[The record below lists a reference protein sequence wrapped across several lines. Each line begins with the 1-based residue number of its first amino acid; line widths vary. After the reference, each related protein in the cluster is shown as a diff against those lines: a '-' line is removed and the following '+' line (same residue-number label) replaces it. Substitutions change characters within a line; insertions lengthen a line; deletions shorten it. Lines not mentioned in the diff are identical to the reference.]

1 MLDRFV
7 QPIWTN
13 RPIRQRG
20 TVIVAIP
27 LICLFT
33 SLIAISGFRENAIQ
47 IRKRA
52 NINQEILQETNRLLT
67 AVVDAET
74 GIRGYGLTK
83 RRDFLQPYL
92 EAQKNV
98 PPLLAELKFM
108 LRENQSEF
116 KEFEEI
122 KKSTEQ
128 YINLLQNTLNKL
140 ESSETKLPSPEII
153 QVLAQGQLKM
163 SKLREKIDAFAGANE
178 AYQKVQERQIRELRD
193 LTNYL
198 QVGGLLVGC
207 LGGVASWY
215 LFDSLDQELKKR
227 EAGLQESKT
236 RIQAVVDNAADG
248 IITLDE
254 RGNIESFNAAAEKI
268 FGRRTDRAIGSN
280 LRKLIAQPQPHSSV
294 GDYSVEY
301 FVLNPHAKLKT
312 YQQETVGIRSD
323 GTKFPMELAISEMRL
338 ANQRLFIAIC
348 RDVRGRKQTEET
360 LRKQAQ
366 MLDLANDTI
375 AVLDLNGEIF
385 YWNLGAKWLYGWRK
399 SEAIGKNIH
408 ALLQTEWTQ
417 PFEEIQQVLFEQG
430 SWQGELM
437 RTKQDGTKITVAS
450 RWTLQRDEQ
459 DTPAAILEISNDI
472 SDRKRSEIALAES
485 AQRFRHTFEQAA
497 VGMAQA
503 TVEGKF
509 VLVNQK
515 LCEILGYSRQ
525 ELIQK
530 RFQDITWPED
540 LEKELELLRQL
551 LAGEIEN
558 YHVEKRYL
566 RQDGELVW
574 ANLTVS
580 LLLEQNGSQFLMG
593 VIEDIRERKQA
604 EESLRLHAQE
614 LSWMAQSLA
623 KTTNVL
629 RKRNQE
635 LDQFAYVVSHDL
647 KAPLRAI
654 ANLSS
659 WIEEDLSDSMTED
672 TLHQMNLLRGR
683 VHRMEGLI
691 EGLLQYSRVGRI
703 QVPSETVKVENLLAE
718 IIDSFAPPAG
728 FEVKVEP
735 GMPTFVAEKLALQQV
750 FANLISNA
758 IKHNR
763 AESGHVNI
771 SVKELDDFYE
781 FSVADD
787 GPGIAAEYH
796 DKVFVIFQT
805 LEARDKVEN
814 TGIGLSLVKKI
825 VEGQGGSILL
835 ESAEGEGA
843 IFRFT
848 WPKQPISKEES
859 ETTLNLVNAERAK
872 PIAESPIAPV

>member
-1 MLDRFV
+1 MKYLLDRFIKFV
-7 QPIWTN
+7 WTD

-27 LICLFT
+27 VICLFA
-33 SLIAISGFRENAIQ
+33 SLVAIAGLRDSAIQ
-47 IRKRA
+47 VRKRIDTNKA
-52 NINQEILQETNRLLT
+52 ILQETNRLLT

-74 GIRGYGLTK
+74 GIRGYELTK
-83 RRDFLQPYL
+83 RQDFLEPYL
-92 EAQKNV
+92 EAKKKL
-98 PPLLAELKFM
+98 PALLAKLQVM
-108 LRENQSEF
+108 VRESQRQAQG
-116 KEFEEI
+116 FEEI

-128 YINLLQNTLNKL
+128 QIKFLQNTLNKL
-140 ESSETKLPSPEII
+140 DNSATQLQSPATV
-153 QVLAQGQLKM
+153 QLFVQGKLKM
-163 SKLREKIDAFAGANE
+163 DGLRDKIDAFADASQ
-178 AYQKVQERQIRELRD
+178 AYQKTQERQIRELID
-193 LTNYL
+193 LTNFL
-198 QVGGLLVGC
+198 QVAGLLVGC
-207 LGGVASWY
+207 LGAAASWY
-215 LFDSLDQELKKR
+215 LFDSLEQELRQR
-227 EAGLQESKT
+227 EAGLEESKT

-254 RGNIESFNAAAEKI
+254 RGNIESLNAAAEKI
-268 FGRRTDRAIGSN
+268 FGERTDRTIGSN
-280 LRKLIAQPQPHSSV
+280 LRGLIAQPQPHISA
-294 GDYSVEY
+294 GDYSIEY
-301 FVLNPHAKLKT
+301 FVLNPDAKLKT
-312 YQQETVGIRSD
+312 YQQETVGVRSD
-323 GTKFPMELAISEMRL
+323 GTKFPMELAVSEMRL

-348 RDVRGRKQTEET
+348 RDVRGRKQAEET

-375 AVLDLNGEIF
+375 AVLDLNGEIS
-385 YWNLGAKWLYGWRK
+385 YWNWGAKLLYGWRK
-399 SEAIGKNIH
+399 SQAIGKNIH
-408 ALLQTEWTQ
+408 ELLQTEWTQ
-417 PFEEIQQVLFEQG
+417 PLETIQEVFFEG
-430 SWQGELM
+430 GYWQGELV
-437 RTKQDGTKITVAS
+437 RTKEDGTKITVAS

-459 DTPAAILEISNDI
+459 DQPLAILEISNDI
-472 SDRKRSEIALAES
+472 TDRKRSEIALAES
-485 AQRFRHTFEQAA
+485 AQRFRDTFEQAA

-503 TVEGKF
+503 SVDGKLL
-509 VLVNQK
+509 LVNQK

-525 ELIQK
+525 ELIEK
-530 RFQDITWPED
+530 KFQEITWPED
-540 LEKELELLRQL
+540 LANELQLLRQL

-558 YHVEKRYL
+558 YCVEKRYV
-566 RQDGELVW
+566 RKDGELVW

-580 LLLEQNGSQFLMG
+580 VLREQNGSQFLMG
-593 VIEDIRERKQA
+593 VVEDIRERKQA
-604 EESLRLHAQE
+604 EESLRLRAIE
-614 LSWMAQSLA
+614 LSWTAQTLA
-623 KTTNVL
+623 QTTNVL
-629 RKRNQE
+629 RKRNLE

-659 WIEEDLSDSMTED
+659 WIEEDLSESMTED

-683 VHRMEGLI
+683 VHRMEALI

-703 QVPSETVKVENLLAE
+703 QVASETVKVEKLLAE
-718 IIDSFAPPAG
+718 IIDSLAPPSG

-735 GMPTFVAEKLALQQV
+735 GMPTFVTERLPLQQV

-763 AESGHVNI
+763 SESGYVKI

-787 GPGIAAEYH
+787 GPGIAPQYH

-825 VEGQGGSILL
+825 VEGQGGTISL

-843 IFRFT
+843 TFRFT
-848 WPKQPISKEES
+848 WPKQPVSKDG
-859 ETTLNLVNAERAK
+859 K
-872 PIAESPIAPV
+872 

>member
-1 MLDRFV
+1 MKYLLDRFV
-7 QPIWTN
+7 HCVWID

-27 LICLFT
+27 AICLFA
-33 SLIAISGFRENAIQ
+33 SLMAIAGLRDSTIQ
-47 IRKRA
+47 VRRRIDNNKA
-52 NINQEILQETNRLLT
+52 ILQETNRLLT
-67 AVVDAET
+67 TVVDAET
-74 GIRGYGLTK
+74 GIRGYRLTK
-83 RRDFLQPYL
+83 RREFLEPYL
-92 EAQKNV
+92 EAKNSL
-98 PPLLAELKFM
+98 PPLLAKLQVMVRANKPQVQ
-108 LRENQSEF
+108 R
-116 KEFEEI
+116 FEEI

-128 YINLLQNTLNKL
+128 QIFFLQNTLNKL
-140 ESSETKLPSPEII
+140 DSSSTKLQSPEII
-153 QVLAQGQLKM
+153 QLFVQGKLKM
-163 SKLREKIDAFAGANE
+163 DKLRQKIDAFAEIDE
-178 AYQKVQERQIRELRD
+178 AYQKAEEIKIRDLID
-193 LTNYL
+193 LTNFV
-198 QVGGLLVGC
+198 QVAGLLVGC
-207 LGGVASWY
+207 LGAASSWY
-215 LFDSLDQELKKR
+215 LFDSLEQELRQR

-254 RGNIESFNAAAEKI
+254 RGNIESFNAAAEQI
-268 FGRRTDRAIGSN
+268 FGAQADRTIGSN
-280 LRKLIAQPQPHSSV
+280 LRRLIAQPPPDISA
-294 GDYSVEY
+294 GDYAIEY
-301 FVLNPHAKLKT
+301 FVLNPDAKLKT
-312 YQQETVGIRSD
+312 YQQETVGVRSD
-323 GTKFPMELAISEMRL
+323 GTKFPMELALSEMRL

-348 RDVRGRKQTEET
+348 RDVGGRKQAEET

-375 AVLDLNGEIF
+375 AVLDLNWVIS

-399 SEAIGKNIH
+399 SQAIGKNIH
-408 ALLQTEWTQ
+408 ELLHAEWPQ
-417 PFEEIQQVLFEQG
+417 PFETIQKEFLERG
-430 SWQGELM
+430 YWQGELV
-437 RTKQDGTKITVAS
+437 RTKQDGTKITVAN

-459 DTPAAILEISNDI
+459 DQPLAILEISNDI
-472 SDRKRSEIALAES
+472 SDRKCSEIALAES
-485 AQRFRHTFEQAA
+485 AQRFRDTFEQAA

-503 TVEGKF
+503 SLDGKLL
-509 VLVNQK
+509 LVNQK
-515 LCEILGYSRQ
+515 LCDIVGYSRQ
-525 ELIQK
+525 ELIEK
-530 RFQDITWPED
+530 KFQEITFPED
-540 LEKELELLRQL
+540 LGNELELLREL

-558 YHVEKRYL
+558 YNVEKRYI
-566 RQDGELVW
+566 RKDGELVW

-580 LLLEQNGSQFLMG
+580 LLQESNGTHFLMG
-593 VIEDIRERKQA
+593 VVEDIRERKQA
-604 EESLRLHAQE
+604 EESLKLRAEE
-614 LSWMAQSLA
+614 LSWTANSLA

-629 RKRNQE
+629 SKRNQE

-659 WIEEDLSDSMTED
+659 WIEEDLSDAMTED
-672 TLHQMNLLRGR
+672 TVHQMNLLRGR

-703 QVPSETVKVENLLAE
+703 QVASETVKVEKLLAE
-718 IIDSFAPPAG
+718 TIDSLAPPSE

-735 GMPTFVAEKLALQQV
+735 GMPTFVTERLPLQQV

-763 AESGHVNI
+763 ADSGYVKI

-787 GPGIAAEYH
+787 GPGIDPQYH

-825 VEGQGGSILL
+825 VEAQGGSISLK
-835 ESAEGEGA
+835 SAEGEGA
-843 IFRFT
+843 IFGFT
-848 WPKQPISKEES
+848 WPKQSVSKDEKVKQ
-859 ETTLNLVNAERAK
+859 L
-872 PIAESPIAPV
+872 

>member
-1 MLDRFV
+1 MKYLLDRLVQFV
-7 QPIWTN
+7 WTD

-27 LICLFT
+27 AICLFA
-33 SLIAISGFRENAIQ
+33 SLIAIAGLRDITLQ
-47 IRKRA
+47 IRQRA
-52 NINQEILQETNRLLT
+52 DTNREILQETNHLLT
-67 AVVDAET
+67 MVVDAET

-83 RRDFLQPYL
+83 RREFLAPYL
-92 EAQKNV
+92 KAKKSL
-98 PPLLAELKFM
+98 PPLLAKLQVMVRGNK
-108 LRENQSEF
+108 LQAQR
-116 KEFEEI
+116 FEEI
-122 KKSTEQ
+122 KKSTQ
-128 YINLLQNTLNKL
+128 QQINFLQNTLNKL
-140 ESSETKLPSPEII
+140 DSSATSVPSSEII
-153 QVLAQGQLKM
+153 QVFAQGKLKM
-163 SKLREKIDAFAGANE
+163 DKLRAKIDAFADVGE
-178 AYQKVQERQIRELRD
+178 AQQKALDQQRRELID
-193 LTNYL
+193 LTNFV
-198 QVGGLLVGC
+198 QVAGLVFGC
-207 LGGVASWY
+207 LGAGASWY
-215 LFDSLDQELKKR
+215 LFDSLEKELRKR

-254 RGNIESFNAAAEKI
+254 GGNIESFNAAAERI
-268 FGRRTDRAIGSN
+268 FGEKADRIIGSN
-280 LRKLIAQPQPHSSV
+280 LRRLIAQPQPYSTA
-294 GDYSVEY
+294 GDYSIEY
-301 FVLNPHAKLKT
+301 FMLNPDAKLKT
-312 YQQETVGIRSD
+312 YQQETVGVRSD
-323 GTKFPMELAISEMRL
+323 GTKFPMELALSEMRL
-338 ANQRLFIAIC
+338 ANQHLFIAIC
-348 RDVRGRKQTEET
+348 RDARGRKQAEET

-375 AVLDLNGEIF
+375 AVLDLNGAIS

-399 SEAIGKNIH
+399 SQAIGKNIH
-408 ALLQTEWTQ
+408 ELLQTEWKQ
-417 PFEEIQQVLFEQG
+417 PFEEIQKVFFELG
-430 SWQGELM
+430 SWQGELV
-437 RTKQDGTKITVAS
+437 RTKEDGTKITVAS

-459 DTPAAILEISNDI
+459 DRPLAILEISNDI

-485 AQRFRHTFEQAA
+485 AQRFRDTFEQAA

-503 TVEGKF
+503 SVDGKLL
-509 VLVNQK
+509 LVNQK

-525 ELIQK
+525 ELIEK
-530 RFQDITWPED
+530 KFQEITWPED
-540 LEKELELLRQL
+540 LANELQLLRQL

-558 YHVEKRYL
+558 YCVEKRYV
-566 RQDGELVW
+566 RKDGDLVW
-574 ANLTVS
+574 VNLTVS
-580 LLLEQNGSQFLMG
+580 LLREQNGTQFLMG
-593 VIEDIRERKQA
+593 VVEDIRTRKQA
-604 EESLRLHAQE
+604 EESLRLRAQE
-614 LSWMAQSLA
+614 LNWTANSLA
-623 KTTNVL
+623 QTMNVV

-683 VHRMEGLI
+683 VHRMEALI
-691 EGLLQYSRVGRI
+691 EGLLQYSRVGRM
-703 QVPSETVKVENLLAE
+703 QVALETVKVEKLLAE
-718 IIDSFAPPAG
+718 ILDSLAPPSG

-735 GMPTFVAEKLALQQV
+735 GMPTFVTERLSLQQV

-763 AESGHVNI
+763 SESGNVKI

-787 GPGIAAEYH
+787 GPGIAPQYH

-825 VEGQGGSILL
+825 VEGQGGSISV

-848 WPKQPISKEES
+848 WPKQPLSKEG
-859 ETTLNLVNAERAK
+859 K
-872 PIAESPIAPV
+872 

>member
-1 MLDRFV
+1 MKYLLDRAV
-7 QPIWTN
+7 QFLWTD

-27 LICLFT
+27 AICLFA
-33 SLIAISGFRENAIQ
+33 SLIAIAGLRDTTLQVRRRIDTNKA
-47 IRKRA
+47 
-52 NINQEILQETNRLLT
+52 ILQETNRLLKT
-67 AVVDAET
+67 VVDAET

-83 RRDFLQPYL
+83 RRDFLEPYL
-92 EAQKNV
+92 EAKKSL
-98 PPLLAELKFM
+98 PPLLAKLKVM
-108 LRENQSEF
+108 VQDNQLQGQ
-116 KEFEEI
+116 EFEQI

-128 YINLLQNTLNKL
+128 QINFLENTLNRLDK
-140 ESSETKLPSPEII
+140 SAIIVQSPATI
-153 QVLAQGQLKM
+153 QVFAQGKLKM
-163 SKLREKIDAFAGANE
+163 DNLREKIDAFTDTSQ
-178 AYQKVQERQIRELRD
+178 AYQKALEQEIRELID
-193 LTNYL
+193 LTNAV
-198 QVGGLLVGC
+198 QVAGLLVGC
-207 LGGVASWY
+207 LGAAASWY
-215 LFDSLDQELKKR
+215 LFDSLEQELRQR

-254 RGNIESFNAAAEKI
+254 KGNIESFNAAAERI
-268 FGRRTDRAIGSN
+268 FGEKADRAIGSN
-280 LRKLIAQPQPHSSV
+280 LRRLIAQPQPDSSA
-294 GDYSVEY
+294 GDYAIEY
-301 FVLNPHAKLKT
+301 FVLNPDAKLKT
-312 YQQETVGIRSD
+312 YQQETVGLRSD
-323 GTKFPMELAISEMRL
+323 GTKFPMELALTEMRL

-348 RDVRGRKQTEET
+348 RDAGGRKQAEET

-375 AVLDLNGEIF
+375 AVLDLNWTIS

-408 ALLQTEWTQ
+408 ELLQTEWTQ
-417 PFEEIQQVLFEQG
+417 PFEAIQKQFFELG
-430 SWQGELM
+430 CWQGELI
-437 RTKQDGTKITVAS
+437 RTKEDGTKITVAS

-459 DTPAAILEISNDI
+459 DQPLAILEISNNI

-485 AQRFRHTFEQAA
+485 AQRFRDTFEQAA

-503 TVEGKF
+503 SADGKLL
-509 VLVNQK
+509 LVNQK

-525 ELIQK
+525 ELIEK
-530 RFQDITWPED
+530 KFQEITFPED
-540 LEKELELLRQL
+540 LGSELELLNQL
-551 LAGEIEN
+551 LAGEIPN
-558 YHVEKRYL
+558 YHVEKRYIGK
-566 RQDGELVW
+566 DGELIW
-574 ANLTVS
+574 GNLTVS
-580 LLLEQNGSQFLMG
+580 LLREQNGNQFLMG
-593 VIEDIRERKQA
+593 VVEDIRKRKQA
-604 EESLRLHAQE
+604 EESLRLRAVELNWTAQT
-614 LSWMAQSLA
+614 LA
-623 KTTNVL
+623 KTTGIL
-629 RKRNQE
+629 RKRNLE

-683 VHRMEGLI
+683 VHRMEALI

-703 QVPSETVKVENLLAE
+703 QLASETVKVENLLAE
-718 IIDSFAPPAG
+718 IIDSLAPPSG

-735 GMPTFVAEKLALQQV
+735 GMPTFVTERLSLHQV

-763 AESGHVNI
+763 SDSGHVKI

-787 GPGIAAEYH
+787 GPGIAPQYH

-825 VEGQGGSILL
+825 VEGQGGSISL

-843 IFRFT
+843 TFRFT
-848 WPKQPISKEES
+848 WSKQPISK
-859 ETTLNLVNAERAK
+859 
-872 PIAESPIAPV
+872 

>member
-1 MLDRFV
+1 MKYLLDRCLQFV
-7 QPIWTN
+7 WTD

-27 LICLFT
+27 VICLFA
-33 SLIAISGFRENAIQ
+33 SLIAIAGLRDSALE
-47 IRKRA
+47 IRKRSDTNKA
-52 NINQEILQETNRLLT
+52 ILQETNRLLT
-67 AVVDAET
+67 MVVDAET
-74 GIRGYGLTK
+74 GIRAYGLTK
-83 RRDFLQPYL
+83 RGEFLSPYL
-92 EAQKNV
+92 EAKKSL
-98 PPLLAELKFM
+98 PPLLAKVQVM
-108 LRENQSEF
+108 VGENKLQTQQ
-116 KEFEEI
+116 FEDI

-128 YINLLQNTLNKL
+128 QINFLQNTLNKL
-140 ESSETKLPSPEII
+140 ESSATRVQSPEII
-153 QVLAQGQLKM
+153 QVFAQSKLKM
-163 SKLREKIDAFAGANE
+163 DNLRAKINAFADAGE
-178 AYQKVQERQIRELRD
+178 TYQKGVDRQIRELRD
-193 LTNYL
+193 FTNF
-198 QVGGLLVGC
+198 LLFAGFLFNC
-207 LGGVASWY
+207 LGAGASWY
-215 LFDSLDQELKKR
+215 LFDSLEKELRKR
-227 EAGLQESKT
+227 EAGLEESKS

-248 IITLDE
+248 IITLDAW
-254 RGNIESFNAAAEKI
+254 GKIESFNRAAEKI
-268 FGRRTDRAIGSN
+268 FDEKADRIIGSN
-280 LRKLIAQPQPHSSV
+280 LRRLIALPQPYSTA
-294 GDYSVEY
+294 GDYSIEY
-301 FVLNPHAKLKT
+301 FVLNPDTKLKT
-312 YQQETVGIRSD
+312 YQQETVGVRSD
-323 GTKFPMELAISEMRL
+323 GTKFPMELAVSEMRL
-338 ANQRLFIAIC
+338 ANQELFIAIC
-348 RDVRGRKQTEET
+348 RDARGRKQAEDT

-375 AVLDLNGEIF
+375 AVLDLNGAIS

-399 SEAIGKNIH
+399 SQAIGKNIH
-408 ALLQTEWTQ
+408 ELLQTEWTQ
-417 PFEEIQQVLFEQG
+417 PVEVIQKVFFERG
-430 SWQGELM
+430 SWQGELV
-437 RTKQDGTKITVAS
+437 RTKADGTKITVAS
-450 RWTLQRDEQ
+450 RWTLQHDDQ
-459 DTPAAILEISNDI
+459 DKPVAILEISNDI
-472 SDRKRSEIALAES
+472 SERKRSEIALAQS
-485 AQRFRHTFEQAA
+485 AQRFRATFEQAA

-509 VLVNQK
+509 LLVNQK

-525 ELIQK
+525 ELVEK
-530 RFQDITWPED
+530 RFQEITWPED
-540 LEKELELLRQL
+540 LASEQELVRQL

-558 YHVEKRYL
+558 YSLEKRYT
-566 RQDGELVW
+566 RKDGELVW

-580 LLLEQNGSQFLMG
+580 LLREQNGTQFLMG
-593 VIEDIRERKQA
+593 VVEDIRERKQA
-604 EESLRLHAQE
+604 EESLRLRAEE
-614 LSWMAQSLA
+614 LSWTAQMLA

-703 QVPSETVKVENLLAE
+703 QVPSEMVKVEKLLAE
-718 IIDSFAPPAG
+718 IIDSLAPPSG

-735 GMPTFVAEKLALQQV
+735 GMPTFVTEKLPLQQV
-750 FANLISNA
+750 FSNLISNA

-763 AESGHVNI
+763 GESGHVNI

-787 GPGIAAEYH
+787 GPGIAPQYH

-825 VEGQGGSILL
+825 VEGQGGTISL

-843 IFRFT
+843 TFRFT
-848 WPKQPISKEES
+848 WPKQPISKDG
-859 ETTLNLVNAERAK
+859 K
-872 PIAESPIAPV
+872 

>member
-1 MLDRFV
+1 MKYLLDRLV
-7 QPIWTN
+7 QFLWTD

-27 LICLFT
+27 VICLFA
-33 SLIAISGFRENAIQ
+33 SLIAIAGLRKITLETRERSDTN
-47 IRKRA
+47 RA
-52 NINQEILQETNRLLT
+52 ILQETNRLLT
-67 AVVDAET
+67 LVVDAET

-83 RRDFLQPYL
+83 RREFISPYSK
-92 EAQKNV
+92 AKNSL
-98 PPLLAELKFM
+98 PPLLAKLEVM
-108 LRENQSEF
+108 VRENQLQVQRL
-116 KEFEEI
+116 EEI

-128 YINLLQNTLNKL
+128 QINFLQNTLNKL
-140 ESSETKLPSPEII
+140 ESSATSVQSPETI
-153 QVLAQGQLKM
+153 QVFAQGKLKM
-163 SKLREKIDAFAGANE
+163 DRLREKINAFADAGE
-178 AYQKVQERQIRELRD
+178 AYQKALDRQRRD
-193 LTNYL
+193 LIDFTNFV
-198 QVGGLLVGC
+198 QVAGLLVGC
-207 LGGVASWY
+207 LGAGASWY
-215 LFDSLDQELKKR
+215 LFDSLEKELRKR
-227 EAGLQESKT
+227 EAGLEESKS

-254 RGNIESFNAAAEKI
+254 GGNIESFNAAAEKI
-268 FGRRTDRAIGSN
+268 FGEKADRIIGSN
-280 LRKLIAQPQPHSSV
+280 LRRLIAQPQPYSSA
-294 GDYSVEY
+294 GDYSIEY
-301 FVLNPHAKLKT
+301 FVLNPDAKLKT
-312 YQQETVGIRSD
+312 YQQETVGVRSD
-323 GTKFPMELAISEMRL
+323 GTKFPMELALSEMRL
-338 ANQRLFIAIC
+338 VNQRLFIAIC
-348 RDVRGRKQTEET
+348 RDARGRKQAEET

-375 AVLDLNGEIF
+375 AVLDLNGAIS

-408 ALLQTEWTQ
+408 ELLQTEWKQ
-417 PFEEIQQVLFEQG
+417 PFEAIQKVFFEQG
-430 SWQGELM
+430 SWQGELV
-437 RTKQDGTKITVAS
+437 RTKADGTKITVAS
-450 RWTLQRDEQ
+450 RWTLQHDEQ
-459 DTPAAILEISNDI
+459 DKPLAILEISNDI
-472 SDRKRSEIALAES
+472 SDRKRSEIALAQS
-485 AQRFRHTFEQAA
+485 AQRFRDTFEQAA
-497 VGMAQA
+497 VGMAQK

-509 VLVNQK
+509 LLVNQK

-525 ELIQK
+525 ELVEK
-530 RFQDITWPED
+530 RFQEITWPGD
-540 LEKELELLRQL
+540 LASEQELLRQL

-558 YHVEKRYL
+558 FSLEKRYL
-566 RQDGELVW
+566 RKDGELVW

-580 LLLEQNGSQFLMG
+580 LLREQNGSQFLMG
-593 VIEDIRERKQA
+593 VVEDIRERKKA
-604 EESLRLHAQE
+604 EESLQLRAQE
-614 LSWMAQSLA
+614 LSWTAQTLA
-623 KTTNVL
+623 QTTSIL
-629 RKRNQE
+629 RKRNLE

-659 WIEEDLSDSMTED
+659 WIEEDLSDLMTED

-683 VHRMEGLI
+683 VHRMEALI

-703 QVPSETVKVENLLAE
+703 QVGSETVKVEKLLAE
-718 IIDSFAPPAG
+718 IIDSLAPPSG

-735 GMPTFVAEKLALQQV
+735 GMPTFVTERLSLQQV

-763 AESGHVNI
+763 GESGHVKI

-787 GPGIAAEYH
+787 GPGIAPQYH

-825 VEGQGGSILL
+825 VEAQGGSISL

-843 IFRFT
+843 TFGFT
-848 WPKQPISKEES
+848 WPKQPLSQEGK
-859 ETTLNLVNAERAK
+859 
-872 PIAESPIAPV
+872 

>member
-1 MLDRFV
+1 VKYLLDRFV
-7 QPIWTN
+7 QFVWTD

-27 LICLFT
+27 VICLFA
-33 SLIAISGFRENAIQ
+33 SLIAIVGLRDITLKIRQRADTNREI
-47 IRKRA
+47 I
-52 NINQEILQETNRLLT
+52 QETNHLLRM
-67 AVVDAET
+67 VVDAET

-83 RRDFLQPYL
+83 RREFLAPYL
-92 EAQKNV
+92 EAKKSL
-98 PPLLAELKFM
+98 PPLLAKLKVM
-108 LRENQSEF
+108 VRENKKQAQPS
-116 KEFEEI
+116 EEI

-128 YINLLQNTLNKL
+128 QINFLQNTLNKL
-140 ESSETKLPSPEII
+140 DSSATSVPSSEII
-153 QVLAQGQLKM
+153 QVFAQGKLKM
-163 SKLREKIDAFAGANE
+163 DKLRAKINAFLDVGE
-178 AYQKVQERQIRELRD
+178 VQQKALDQQRRDLID
-193 LTNYL
+193 LTNFV
-198 QVGGLLVGC
+198 QVAGLVFGC
-207 LGGVASWY
+207 LGAGASWY
-215 LFDSLDQELKKR
+215 LFDSLEQELRKR

-268 FGRRTDRAIGSN
+268 FGEKADRIIGSN
-280 LRKLIAQPQPHSSV
+280 LRRLIAQPQPYSTA
-294 GDYSVEY
+294 GDYSIEY
-301 FVLNPHAKLKT
+301 FVLNPDAKLKT
-312 YQQETVGIRSD
+312 YQQETVGVRSD
-323 GTKFPMELAISEMRL
+323 GTKFPMEFALSEMRL

-348 RDVRGRKQTEET
+348 RDVRGRKQAEQT

-375 AVLDLNGEIF
+375 AVLDLNGVIS

-399 SEAIGKNIH
+399 SEAIEKNIH
-408 ALLQTEWTQ
+408 ELLQTEWPQ
-417 PFEEIQQVLFEQG
+417 PFEEIQKVFFEQG
-430 SWQGELM
+430 SWQGELL
-437 RTKQDGTKITVAS
+437 RTKEDGTKITVAS

-459 DTPAAILEISNDI
+459 DQPLAILEISNDI

-485 AQRFRHTFEQAA
+485 AKRFRDTFEQAA

-503 TVEGKF
+503 SVDGKLL
-509 VLVNQK
+509 LVNQR

-525 ELIQK
+525 ELIEK
-530 RFQDITWPED
+530 KFQEITWPED
-540 LEKELELLRQL
+540 LANELELLRQL

-558 YHVEKRYL
+558 YCVENRYI
-566 RQDGELVW
+566 RKDGELVW
-574 ANLTVS
+574 VNLTVS
-580 LLLEQNGSQFLMG
+580 LLREQNGSQFLMG
-593 VIEDIRERKQA
+593 VVEDIRERKQA
-604 EESLRLHAQE
+604 EESLRLRAEE
-614 LSWMAQSLA
+614 LNWTANSLA

-629 RKRNQE
+629 IKRNQE

-691 EGLLQYSRVGRI
+691 EGLLQYSRVGRM
-703 QVPSETVKVENLLAE
+703 QVASETVKVEKLLAE
-718 IIDSFAPPAG
+718 IIDSLAPPSG

-735 GMPTFVAEKLALQQV
+735 GMPTFVTEKLALQQV

-763 AESGHVNI
+763 GESGHIKI
-771 SVKELDDFYE
+771 SVKELDDFYQ

-787 GPGIAAEYH
+787 GPGIAPQYH

-825 VEGQGGSILL
+825 VEGQGGSISL

-843 IFRFT
+843 TFRFT
-848 WPKQPISKEES
+848 WSKQPISKEG
-859 ETTLNLVNAERAK
+859 K
-872 PIAESPIAPV
+872 

>member
-1 MLDRFV
+1 MKYLLDRFV
-7 QPIWTN
+7 QFFWTD

-27 LICLFT
+27 AICLFA
-33 SLIAISGFRENAIQ
+33 SLIAIAGLRDSTVQVRRRIDTNKA
-47 IRKRA
+47 
-52 NINQEILQETNRLLT
+52 ILQETNRLLKT
-67 AVVDAET
+67 VVDAET

-83 RRDFLQPYL
+83 RREFLEPYL
-92 EAQKNV
+92 EAKKSL
-98 PPLLAELKFM
+98 PPLLAKLKVM
-108 LRENQSEF
+108 VRENQRQDRQ
-116 KEFEEI
+116 FEDI

-128 YINLLQNTLNKL
+128 QIIFLQNTLKLL
-140 ESSETKLPSPEII
+140 ESSEKIVQSPARI
-153 QVLAQGQLKM
+153 QVFAQGKLKM
-163 SKLREKIDAFAGANE
+163 DNLREKIDAFVEVSEG
-178 AYQKVQERQIRELRD
+178 YQNALEVEMRELID
-193 LTNYL
+193 LTNVV
-198 QVGGLLVGC
+198 QVAGLLVGG
-207 LGGVASWY
+207 LGAAASWY
-215 LFDSLDQELKKR
+215 LFESLEQELRKR

-254 RGNIESFNAAAEKI
+254 RGNIESFNAAAERI
-268 FGRRTDRAIGSN
+268 FGEKTDRAIGSN
-280 LRKLIAQPQPHSSV
+280 LRRLIAQPPPDTST
-294 GDYSVEY
+294 GDYSIEY
-301 FVLNPHAKLKT
+301 FVLNPNAKLKT
-312 YQQETVGIRSD
+312 YQQETVGVRSD
-323 GTKFPMELAISEMRL
+323 GTKFPMELALSEMRL

-348 RDVRGRKQTEET
+348 RDAGGRKQAEET

-366 MLDLANDTI
+366 MLDFANDTI
-375 AVLDLNGEIF
+375 AVLDLNGVIS

-399 SEAIGKNIH
+399 SEAIGKNLH
-408 ALLQTEWTQ
+408 ELLQTEWTQ
-417 PFEEIQQVLFEQG
+417 PLETIQEVFFERG
-430 SWQGELM
+430 SWQGELV
-437 RTKQDGTKITVAS
+437 RTKEDGTKITVAS

-459 DTPAAILEISNDI
+459 DRPLAILEISNDI

-485 AQRFRHTFEQAA
+485 AQRFRDTFEQAA

-503 TVEGKF
+503 SLDGKLL
-509 VLVNQK
+509 LVNQK

-525 ELIQK
+525 ELMQK
-530 RFQDITWPED
+530 RFQEITFPED
-540 LEKELELLRQL
+540 LGSELELLSQL

-558 YHVEKRYL
+558 YHVEKRYV
-566 RQDGELVW
+566 RKDGELVW

-580 LLLEQNGSQFLMG
+580 LLREQNGTQFLMG
-593 VIEDIRERKQA
+593 VVEDIRKRKQA
-604 EESLRLHAQE
+604 EESLRLRAVE
-614 LSWMAQSLA
+614 LSWTAQTLA
-623 KTTNVL
+623 KTTSIL

-683 VHRMEGLI
+683 VHRMEALI

-703 QVPSETVKVENLLAE
+703 QVASETVKVEKLLAE
-718 IIDSFAPPAG
+718 IIDSLAPPSG

-735 GMPTFVAEKLALQQV
+735 GMPTFVTERLPLQQV

-763 AESGHVNI
+763 GESGHVKI
-771 SVKELDDFYE
+771 SVEELDDFYE
-781 FSVADD
+781 FFVTDD
-787 GPGIAAEYH
+787 GPGIAPQYH

-825 VEGQGGSILL
+825 VEGQGGSISL
-835 ESAEGEGA
+835 ESAEGKGA
-843 IFRFT
+843 TFRFT
-848 WPKQPISKEES
+848 WPKQPISKEG
-859 ETTLNLVNAERAK
+859 N
-872 PIAESPIAPV
+872 

>member
-1 MLDRFV
+1 MKYLLDRFV
-7 QPIWTN
+7 QFVWTD

-27 LICLFT
+27 VICLFA
-33 SLIAISGFRENAIQ
+33 SLIAIVGLRDITLKIRQRADTNREI
-47 IRKRA
+47 I
-52 NINQEILQETNRLLT
+52 QETNHLLRM
-67 AVVDAET
+67 VVDAET

-83 RRDFLQPYL
+83 RREFLAPYL
-92 EAQKNV
+92 EAKKSL
-98 PPLLAELKFM
+98 PPLLAKLKVM
-108 LRENQSEF
+108 VRENKKQAQPS
-116 KEFEEI
+116 EEI

-128 YINLLQNTLNKL
+128 QINFLQNTLNKL
-140 ESSETKLPSPEII
+140 DSSATSVPSSEII
-153 QVLAQGQLKM
+153 QVFAQGKLKM
-163 SKLREKIDAFAGANE
+163 DKLRAKINAFLDVGE
-178 AYQKVQERQIRELRD
+178 VQQKALDQQRRDLID
-193 LTNYL
+193 LTNFV
-198 QVGGLLVGC
+198 QVAGLVFGC
-207 LGGVASWY
+207 LGAGASWY
-215 LFDSLDQELKKR
+215 LFDSLEQELRKR

-268 FGRRTDRAIGSN
+268 FGEKADRIIGSN
-280 LRKLIAQPQPHSSV
+280 LRRLIAKPQPYSTA
-294 GDYSVEY
+294 GDYSIEY
-301 FVLNPHAKLKT
+301 FVLNPDAKLKT
-312 YQQETVGIRSD
+312 YQQETVGVRSD
-323 GTKFPMELAISEMRL
+323 GTKFPMEFALSEMRL

-348 RDVRGRKQTEET
+348 RDVRGRKQAEQT

-375 AVLDLNGEIF
+375 AVLDLNGVIS

-399 SEAIGKNIH
+399 SEAIEKNIH
-408 ALLQTEWTQ
+408 ELLQTEWPQ
-417 PFEEIQQVLFEQG
+417 PFEEIQKVFFEQG
-430 SWQGELM
+430 SWQGELL
-437 RTKQDGTKITVAS
+437 RTKEDGTKITVAS

-459 DTPAAILEISNDI
+459 DQPLAILEISNDI

-485 AQRFRHTFEQAA
+485 AKRFRDTFEQAA

-503 TVEGKF
+503 SVDGKLL
-509 VLVNQK
+509 LVNQR

-525 ELIQK
+525 ELIEK
-530 RFQDITWPED
+530 KFQEITWPED
-540 LEKELELLRQL
+540 LANELELLRQL

-558 YHVEKRYL
+558 YCVENRYI
-566 RQDGELVW
+566 RKDGELVW
-574 ANLTVS
+574 VNLTVS
-580 LLLEQNGSQFLMG
+580 LLREQNGSQFLMG
-593 VIEDIRERKQA
+593 VVEDIRERKQA
-604 EESLRLHAQE
+604 EESLRLRAEE
-614 LSWMAQSLA
+614 LNWTANSLA

-629 RKRNQE
+629 IKRNQE

-691 EGLLQYSRVGRI
+691 EGLLQYSRVGRM
-703 QVPSETVKVENLLAE
+703 QVASETVKVEKLLAE
-718 IIDSFAPPAG
+718 IIDSLAPPSG

-735 GMPTFVAEKLALQQV
+735 GMPTFVTEKLALQQV

-763 AESGHVNI
+763 GESGHIKI
-771 SVKELDDFYE
+771 SVKELDDFYQ

-787 GPGIAAEYH
+787 GPGIAPQYH

-825 VEGQGGSILL
+825 VEGQGGSISL

-843 IFRFT
+843 TFRFT
-848 WPKQPISKEES
+848 WSKQPISKEG
-859 ETTLNLVNAERAK
+859 K
-872 PIAESPIAPV
+872 